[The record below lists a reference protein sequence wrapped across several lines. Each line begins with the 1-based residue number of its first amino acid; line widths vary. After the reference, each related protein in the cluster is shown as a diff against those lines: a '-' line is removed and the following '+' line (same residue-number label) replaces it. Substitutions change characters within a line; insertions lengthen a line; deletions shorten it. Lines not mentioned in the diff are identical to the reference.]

1 MNVLGAI
8 LTRRSIRKFQ
18 DQPVPEDLIEKLL
31 RAAMSAPSARNSQP
45 WQFVV
50 ITDRQIL
57 RQASAVNPYAEMAA
71 RAPLAIL
78 ICADTRLEKSQG
90 YWPVDCAAA
99 AQNMLLAAHGLE
111 LGAVWT
117 GVWPRQERMDGFRRL
132 FDLPETVIAHS
143 MIVVGYPAEQPP
155 PEDRYRPDRVHRN
168 GWQVQF

>member
-1 MNVLGAI
+1 MEVLDAI

-18 DQPVPEDLIEKLL
+18 DRPVSEELVEKLL
-31 RAAMSAPSARNSQP
+31 RTAMHAPSARNSQP

-57 RQASAVNPYAEMAA
+57 RQASAINPNAEMAA

-78 ICADTRLEKSQG
+78 ICADPRLEKSSG

-99 AQNMLLAAHGLE
+99 AQNMLLAAHGLG

-117 GVWPRQERMDGFRRL
+117 GVWPRKERMDGFRRL
-132 FDLPETVIAHS
+132 FDLPEPVIAHS
-143 MIVVGYPAEQPP
+143 LIVVGYPAEQPP
-155 PEDRYRPDRVHRN
+155 PEDRYRSDRVHRN
-168 GWQVQF
+168 AW